1 MSRVKNI
8 TVATRIAVVIML
20 VAVGAL
26 GGTLIY
32 GAIVRDDLTRAAIE
46 GRAVASGAAKA
57 DELSR
62 YLNSIE
68 SSVLQM
74 ASSAMTVDAAQ
85 RFSATYKEL
94 PGIDTLGEEQ
104 TETLLSFYRDEF
116 IPGLEVSRGRAVS
129 LRSVVPA
136 TDSAAY
142 LQATYFAAAEET
154 ELDAA
159 LIEDAGDGSSW
170 SEVHGELH
178 PLLRDTAITFGFND
192 VFIIDP
198 QTSAVVYTAAKKTDF
213 GTSMEVGPIAGSA
226 VTSILESI
234 LRNPIEGTVTVADFS
249 RYDPDSAAPRAFAG
263 SPIFDGDR
271 LVGVLMVKIA
281 PDEISR
287 ITTQDADWTAMRL
300 GDTGEIFVVGAD
312 GLMRSDSRM
321 FLEQP
326 DDYFDSAME
335 AGTLDSQDVDGVK
348 SAETTVMFQR
358 MGPSTLDAI
367 EQSNDEIVDSTN
379 YLGGDVLMAALS
391 IENPFG
397 DWTLVFQ
404 VGTEE
409 ALDSS
414 NAARIASSISVAMFV
429 LILTFVASTWAEA
442 FMRPVRVLSMRLH
455 ALAGGTQD
463 TVDTARLDT
472 ERTRTTKE
480 FTELTDTIDV
490 MLESLRERE
499 ETAVALES
507 ERREIVRQFLPEDVA
522 NRVES
527 GDRSIEHVKKATVVS
542 VVIGGIGRLGDNDAG
557 DVARDTV
564 EQMIEEL
571 DATARDHGLRRVK
584 VVGDAWVAV
593 CGLDTP
599 HVDHIARSIR
609 VAVAAVQPNADVS
622 QDTNA
627 GDTSVGIATGPV
639 SAGLAGSDHLMYDAW
654 GPTVAEAG
662 RLARLAPAGAVL
674 ISESVVR
681 QLPADIS
688 VTEGTDAST
697 SRVTWSIDLD
707 STEAES
713 RP

>member
-1 MSRVKNI
+1 M
-8 TVATRIAVVIML
+8 IMF

-26 GGTLIY
+26 GATLIY

-46 GRAVASGAAKA
+46 GRAVASGTAKA

-74 ASSAMTVDAAQ
+74 ASSDMTVDAAQ

-94 PGIDTLGEEQ
+94 PGIDTLSEEQ
-104 TETLLSFYRDEF
+104 LESLLSFYRDEF
-116 IPGLEVSRGRAVS
+116 IPGLESARGRSVS
-129 LRSVVPA
+129 LRSAVPA
-136 TDSAAY
+136 TDPAAY
-142 LQATYFAAAEET
+142 LQATYFAAADET

-159 LIEDAGDGSSW
+159 LIEDPGDGSSW
-170 SEVHGELH
+170 SEVHSELH
-178 PLLRDTAITFGFND
+178 PLLRDTAVIFGFND

-198 QTSAVVYTAAKKTDF
+198 QTSAIVYTAAKKTDF

-226 VTSILESI
+226 VTSIFETI
-234 LRNPIEGTVTVADFS
+234 LRNPVEGTVTVADFS
-249 RYDPDSAAPRAFAG
+249 RYDPDFAAPRAFAG

-271 LVGVLMVKIA
+271 LVGVLIVKIA

-287 ITTQDADWTAMRL
+287 ITTQDADWAAMRL

-335 AGTLDSQDVDGVK
+335 AGTLDSQDMDGVK

-409 ALDSS
+409 ALDSN

-455 ALAGGTQD
+455 ALAGGTANA
-463 TVDTARLDT
+463 VDTSGLDK
-472 ERTRTTKE
+472 ERTRTTRE

-499 ETAVALES
+499 HAAMALES

-522 NRVES
+522 KRVES
-527 GDRSIEHVKKATVVS
+527 GDHSIEHVKKATVVS

-557 DVARDTV
+557 DVGRDTV

-627 GDTSVGIATGPV
+627 GDASVGIATGPV

-654 GPTVAEAG
+654 GPTVAEAA
-662 RLARLAPAGAVL
+662 RLARLAPAGVVL
-674 ISESVVR
+674 ISEPVVR

-688 VTEGTDAST
+688 VTEGTDAFT